1 MAESSAA
8 VARAAAKTRERS
20 LAEARIVV
28 ISDDREF
35 VNSLVESWDRL
46 RYSPEFAVCSVARGG
61 WIGACAV
68 AVAEGIEALTR
79 LEPGVVLAIAVCDEA
94 LPKRCEGVRLLRI
107 ASSANWADQAAV
119 LAQEALLR
127 LQSQAQ
133 IAEIKQRMREM
144 ERYATLGRF
153 IVEARHALGNA
164 LTGVLGHSE
173 LLLLEENGDLPGK
186 MRSQLETIRSM
197 SLKIH
202 ETFHRLSSLD
212 LELRAAEQETEWDA
226 RGGMPR

>member
-1 MAESSAA
+1 MAESTAA
-8 VARAAAKTRERS
+8 VARAAAKVREIA
-20 LAEARIVV
+20 LEQARIVV

-35 VNSLVESWDRL
+35 VNSLVESWNRL
-46 RYSPEFAVCSVARGG
+46 RYSPEFAVCSVSQGG
-61 WIGACAV
+61 WIGSCAV
-68 AVAEGIEALTR
+68 VVADGIEALAR
-79 LEPGVVLAIAVCDEA
+79 LEPSVVLAIVVCDEV
-94 LPKRCEGVRLLRI
+94 LPERCASARLVRV
-107 ASSANWADQAAV
+107 ASAANWAEQAAA
-119 LAQEALLR
+119 LAQETLQR

-133 IAEIKQRMREM
+133 VAEMKQRMREM

-173 LLLLEENGDLPGK
+173 LLLLEAQGDLQGK
-186 MRSQLETIRSM
+186 MRSQLEMIRSM

-212 LELRAAEQETEWDA
+212 LELRAAEQQPEWDA
-226 RGGMPR
+226 KPGVSR